1 MGGNY
6 YNDFRCDLFDF
17 ARGFIDFVS
26 RDVEEKEGPNVSI
39 NITNNITI
47 NNNNTI
53 VDSQNRNLSTAIV
66 FY

>member
-6 YNDFRCDLFDF
+6 YGDFRCDLFDF
-17 ARGFIDFVS
+17 ARGFIGFITQDTGV
-26 RDVEEKEGPNVSI
+26 REETNI

-47 NNNNTI
+47 INNNTI
-53 VDSQNRNLSTAIV
+53 VDSQNDSISTAIV